1 MKRRLDDYLEKG
13 TKRVNKEAK
22 DYEVFDIEQIAK
34 IVAEKTVAL
43 LTKGLLDELEKLRT
57 DINDLK
63 KDVLELKKEIELLRK
78 ASKIKEFSKR
88 SGFDIPQKFREK
100 LENFGYV
107 LASEA
112 RNEFNLSISVFRRI
126 ASRLENVDI
135 IESGGD
141 IVVVDKNAFKDFKN
155 RLSKVKTSDP
165 IEASRSLGKYDKLFL
180 TLRKGGLLIYDSK
193 SGWRL
198 LEY

>member
-13 TKRVNKEAK
+13 TKRITKESK
-22 DYEVFDIEQIAK
+22 ECEVPDIEQVAK

-43 LTKGLLDELEKLRT
+43 LTKGLLEELEKLRT
-57 DINDLK
+57 DINDLR
-63 KDVLELKKEIELLRK
+63 KDVSELKKEIELLRK
-78 ASKIKEFSKR
+78 VSKIKEFSKR
-88 SGFDIPQKFREK
+88 SGFEIPQKFREK
-100 LENFGYV
+100 LENFGYI

-126 ASRLENVDI
+126 ASKLENVDI

-141 IVVVDKNAFKDFKN
+141 IVIIDKNAFKDFKN
-155 RLSKVKTSDP
+155 RLSKIKTSDP
-165 IEASRSLGKYDKLFL
+165 IEASKSLGKYDKLFL
-180 TLRKGGLLIYDSK
+180 TLRRGGLLIYDSK